1 MPAGRSAPAVSA
13 DLEIVLSALGPLPAE
28 RHAPPHLFVTVG
40 LPGVGKSTFV
50 RRLAPA
56 VGAAVLE
63 SDVLRKRLFGIP
75 VHSNPES
82 ARLFRAIQGATRL
95 LLRDGINVVIDAT
108 NLSEHDRRPDYVI
121 AKETGAVLH
130 VMHFV
135 APEPIV
141 RERLRQ
147 RLLTA
152 EDAFVADEDVYE
164 ALRRTYDP
172 ISVLHTRIV
181 TSDPAA
187 TDAALTLLINAVR
200 PLTPAGAG
208 GIA

>member
-1 MPAGRSAPAVSA
+1 
-13 DLEIVLSALGPLPAE
+13 
-28 RHAPPHLFVTVG
+28 
-40 LPGVGKSTFV
+40 
-50 RRLAPA
+50 
-56 VGAAVLE
+56 
-63 SDVLRKRLFGIP
+63 
-75 VHSNPES
+75 
-82 ARLFRAIQGATRL
+82 
-95 LLRDGINVVIDAT
+95 
-108 NLSEHDRRPDYVI
+108 EHDRRPDYAI